1 MRERT
6 LFTVKTLAI
15 VGAGPGLGLSLAKT
29 FGQHDYRVALI
40 ARSQEKLDSYVQQL
54 QALHIE
60 AVGFA
65 ADVTNTSQLQAALAH
80 VKETIGPVDI
90 LEYSPLPSWAA
101 EPSFAPVPVLDV
113 TPENA
118 ISQFQISVLGAI
130 TSVNAVLPDMLTRG
144 SGVLFFT
151 TGLSALLPLPFL
163 GNAGIAMAGVRN
175 YAYTL
180 HEALTD
186 RGIYVGTLCIGIP
199 ITKGDPQNDPDRIAA
214 RIYEMCE
221 QHDQVEETFPHDIVQ
236 TFKRLPT
243 FEVQADT

>member
-40 ARSQEKLDSYVQQL
+40 ARSQEKLDSYVQQF

-60 AVGFA
+60 AVGYT
-65 ADVTNTSQLQAALAH
+65 ADVMNTSQLQAALAR
-80 VKETIGPVDI
+80 VKETLGPVDM
-90 LEYSPLPSWAA
+90 LEYSPLPNWTEQPAS
-101 EPSFAPVPVLDV
+101 APVPVLDV
-113 TPENA
+113 TPSNA
-118 ISQFQISVLGAI
+118 TSQFQMSVLGAI
-130 TSVNAVLPDMLTRG
+130 TSVKAVLPDMLTRG
-144 SGVLFFT
+144 SGALFFT
-151 TGLSALLPLPFL
+151 TGLSAIVPLPFL
-163 GNAGIAMAGVRN
+163 GNAGIAMAGLRN

-180 HEALTD
+180 HEALAPS
-186 RGIYVGTLCIGIP
+186 GIYVGTLCIGAQ

-221 QHDQVEETFPHDIVQ
+221 QRDRVEETFPRDIVQ
-236 TFKRLPT
+236 TFKRLPS
-243 FEVQADT
+243 